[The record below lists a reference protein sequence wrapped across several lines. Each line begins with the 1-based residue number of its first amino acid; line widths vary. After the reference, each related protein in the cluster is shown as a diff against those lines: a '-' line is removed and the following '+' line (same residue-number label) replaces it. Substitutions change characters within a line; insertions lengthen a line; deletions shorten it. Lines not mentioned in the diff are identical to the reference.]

1 VKRPA
6 RNIIKVIFLALKV
19 LSSKHAAILSVAH
32 SILTATFGLK
42 LLSQPGVFLPILHL
56 ETHSWSYIP
65 RLLLFP

>member
-6 RNIIKVIFLALKV
+6 RYIIKVVFLALTV

-42 LLSQPGVFLPILHL
+42 LLSQPGSLPFH
-56 ETHSWSYIP
+56 P
-65 RLLLFP
+65 AP